1 MKLSAILMVFLHC
14 CGLLFL
20 SVPAMAIEES
30 KPAEEILDFQA
41 ASDASPAP
49 AEDSTNDI
57 KKILTDYYK
66 RTSNYLKNV
75 EAYRKAADSY
85 ESSLEEA
92 PLETRKIRKKLA
104 RPVKL
109 PTADSMQI
117 ADDVPLPEIGQRL
130 YKERDVLDAE
140 IQKLTELS
148 AKIKETENR
157 LLEARARIDVAKS
170 RISEISEEL
179 DARTEENELGAVT
192 EARSWAL
199 EAESL
204 ALEAEI
210 QMLEKEI
217 SSQPVRLALLKAKRD
232 ELKRNVARIQQ
243 RVTILAE
250 RMNQQIESE
259 VALEAGAIPE
269 GKQTASSKE
278 QSSLRKELEK
288 QRIRLE
294 KKIDFTGNISLAV
307 KNQQGNTEKSE
318 AELDGEIDLRRKK
331 DRFNVIGHMENDRAQ
346 TVQTAYNWF
355 LISKYDY
362 FVSKKLFYGAGL
374 GFEQDEFADLNLR
387 VKLGPHVGYQFYES
401 RAMNLQ
407 LQGGISLVS
416 EDYINNQDYEFAG
429 GTWVLNFD
437 KYYFDELFQF
447 YAYHSGLNQFGKGDK
462 LVTKTWAGLR
472 FPLIYKLFLAVEVK
486 HEYDSQP
493 AAGKL
498 KVDTTQSLKI
508 GYKW

>member
-1 MKLSAILMVFLHC
+1 MKVSSLMMVFLYC
-14 CGLLFL
+14 SGLLFL
-20 SVPAMAIEES
+20 SVPAVAIEES

-41 ASDASPAP
+41 AGDASPAL
-49 AEDSTNDI
+49 AEESTNDI

-85 ESSLEEA
+85 ETSLEEA
-92 PLETRKIRKKLA
+92 PLQTRKIRKKLA
-104 RPVKL
+104 RPVEL
-109 PTADSMQI
+109 PTTDSMEI

-148 AKIKETENR
+148 AKIRETESR
-157 LLEARARIDVAKS
+157 LVEARARIDEAKS
-170 RISEISEEL
+170 RIREINETLKTRTDEDEL
-179 DARTEENELGAVT
+179 EAVT
-192 EARSWAL
+192 EARNWAL
-199 EAESL
+199 EAENL

-217 SSQPVRLALLKAKRD
+217 SSQPVRLDLLRAQRD
-232 ELKRNVARIQQ
+232 ELKRNLARVQQ

-250 RMNQQIESE
+250 RMNQQIESQ
-259 VALEAGAIPE
+259 VALEEGAMPE
-269 GKQTASSKE
+269 GKQIASNKE

-288 QRIRLE
+288 QRIRLA

-318 AELDGEIDLRRKK
+318 SELDGEVDLRRKK
-331 DRFNVIGHMENDRAQ
+331 DRFNIIGHLENDRAQ

-374 GFEQDEFADLNLR
+374 SFEQDEFADLNMR
-387 VKLGPHVGYQFYES
+387 IKLGPHVGYQFYES

-407 LQGGISLVS
+407 LQGGISMVS
-416 EDYINNQDYEFAG
+416 EDYINNQDYEYTAA
-429 GTWVLNFD
+429 TWVLNFD

-472 FPLIYKLFLAVEVK
+472 FPLIFKLFLAVELK

-498 KVDTTQSLKI
+498 KLDTTQSLKI